1 MLKNKIYKYFSRE
14 ILRNFI
20 TILVIFTAVAWTVRA
35 VNFLDLMIDDGFA
48 ASIYFKYSLL
58 NITNIA
64 MRFVSLSFL
73 LALIISILKFE
84 RQQEFIILWTVG
96 LNKIKIVNIFFLI
109 AFLITLL
116 QVLISFFLN
125 PFLLNKSRH
134 LLKTTETRQ
143 INNLLKSNE
152 FTDSFKGVT
161 FYIAKKTINNE
172 LNNIFIKDTSGSL
185 KTIVNEVGDSDVST
199 IFAKTGYI
207 LNKKLVLFDGFIQ
220 TLNKKKIIKNIFFKK
235 TELNIDN
242 FSTRTITQP
251 KIQETSSLELLRCLY
266 GKNNSKNLL
275 NCSLQSKKEVTSALS
290 RRLGT
295 PLYLPL
301 ISIIASFLLIYQK
314 ENKYNYLKKYIIFI
328 VGFIVLVFAEIFL
341 KFTGFS
347 VQNTFIYFLTPII
360 LFMVTYLLLYK
371 NLILIKKI

>member
-14 ILRNFI
+14 ILKNFI

-48 ASIYFKYSLL
+48 ANIYFKYSLL

-96 LNKIKIVNIFFLI
+96 LNKVKIVNIFFLI

-116 QVLISFFLN
+116 QVLMSFFLN

-134 LLKTTETRQ
+134 LLKATDTRQ

-161 FYIAKKTINNE
+161 FYIAEKTINNE

-185 KTIVNEVGDSDVST
+185 KTIVNEVDNSDVST

-301 ISIIASFLLIYQK
+301 ISIIASFLLIYKK

-328 VGFIVLVFAEIFL
+328 VGFIVLIFSEIFL

-347 VQNTFIYFLTPII
+347 IQNTYIYFLTPII
-360 LFMVTYLLLYK
+360 LFMFTYLLLYR
-371 NLILIKKI
+371 NLILVKKI

>member
-1 MLKNKIYKYFSRE
+1 MLSIHEFSNTYTFHLKSVE
-14 ILRNFI
+14 PH
-20 TILVIFTAVAWTVRA
+20 LV
-35 VNFLDLMIDDGFA
+35 
-48 ASIYFKYSLL
+48 
-58 NITNIA
+58 
-64 MRFVSLSFL
+64 
-73 LALIISILKFE
+73 E
-84 RQQEFIILWTVG
+84 H
-96 LNKIKIVNIFFLI
+96 
-109 AFLITLL
+109 
-116 QVLISFFLN
+116 ISFFLN

-220 TLNKKKIIKNIFFKK
+220 TLDKKKIIKNIFFQK
-235 TELNIDN
+235 TELNINN

-251 KIQETSSLELLRCLY
+251 KIQETSSQELLRCLY
-266 GKNNSKNLL
+266 GKNNSKNLS
-275 NCSLQSKKEVTSALS
+275 NCSLQSKKEVTAALS

-301 ISIIASFLLIYQK
+301 ISVIASFLLIYKK

-328 VGFIVLVFAEIFL
+328 VGFIVLIFSEIFL

-347 VQNTFIYFLTPII
+347 IQNTYIYFLTPII
-360 LFMVTYLLLYK
+360 LFMFTYLLLYR
-371 NLILIKKI
+371 NLILVKKI